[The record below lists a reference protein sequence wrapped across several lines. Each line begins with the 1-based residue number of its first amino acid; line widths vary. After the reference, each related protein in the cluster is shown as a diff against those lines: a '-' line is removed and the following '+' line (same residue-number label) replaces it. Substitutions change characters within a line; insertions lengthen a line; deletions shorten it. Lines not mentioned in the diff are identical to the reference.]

1 VDENAMTSKIPAYR
15 VHGMA
20 GLLLI
25 AVFAGLWVSPGV
37 SAQSRS
43 TAPVLKREKIAVM
56 PFLVGKFGPGL
67 TGVLNCP
74 LCELTVDQDS
84 MVPGCGETL
93 TQYVQEALERRN
105 EDMIIPL
112 HRVMAEYGQLRIDEK
127 KDTPLMLAR
136 EFGKRI
142 GADYVV
148 VGNVWRYRDRTG
160 NPVAAGTPA
169 SVGFAVYLIDVASG
183 QMLWSDV
190 FSETQRSLSENI
202 LEAKGFF
209 EMGGKW
215 VTADQLAL
223 YGVKEMFK
231 RFPL

>member
-1 VDENAMTSKIPAYR
+1 MTRKISPYR
-15 VHGMA
+15 AWGVV
-20 GLLLI
+20 GLLLTT
-25 AVFAGLWVSPGV
+25 VFVGLQASPGI
-37 SAQSRS
+37 SAQDES

-56 PFLVGKFGPGL
+56 PFLVGQFGPGL

-74 LCELTVDQDS
+74 LCQLTIDQNS
-84 MVPGCGETL
+84 IIPGCDKTL

-105 EDMIIPL
+105 EDMPIPL
-112 HRVMAEYGQLRIDEK
+112 PRVMAEYLQMRIDET

-136 EFGKRI
+136 ELGKRI
-142 GADYVV
+142 GADYIL

-160 NPVAAGTPA
+160 SPVAAETPA
-169 SVGFAVYLIDVASG
+169 SVSFAVYLVDVASG
-183 QMLWSDV
+183 QMLWSNV
-190 FSETQRSLSENI
+190 FSETQHSLSENV
-202 LEAKGFF
+202 LQAKGFF

-215 VTADQLAL
+215 VTADELAL

>member
-1 VDENAMTSKIPAYR
+1 VDESAMTRKISGYR
-15 VHGMA
+15 VCGMA

-25 AVFAGLWVSPGV
+25 AVFVGLCASSGV
-37 SAQSRS
+37 SAQSQS

-74 LCELTVDQDS
+74 LCELTIDQES

-93 TQYVQEALERRN
+93 TRYVQEALERRN
-105 EDMIIPL
+105 EDMTIPL
-112 HRVMAEYGQLRIDEK
+112 PRVMAEYREMRIDET

-136 EFGKRI
+136 ELGKRI

-148 VGNVWRYRDRTG
+148 VGNVWRYRDRAGT
-160 NPVAAGTPA
+160 PVAAGTPA
-169 SVGFAVYLIDVASG
+169 SVGFAVYLVDVTSG

-202 LEAKGFF
+202 LQAKGFF

-231 RFPL
+231 RFPW

>member
-1 VDENAMTSKIPAYR
+1 MKRRISVNTVR
-15 VHGMA
+15 GMA

-25 AVFAGLWVSPGV
+25 VVFVGLCIPSGA

-67 TGVLNCP
+67 TGVLNCL
-74 LCELTVDQDS
+74 LCELSVDQDS

-93 TQYVQEALERRN
+93 TRYVQEALERHN

-112 HRVMAEYGQLRIDEK
+112 HRVMAEFRQMRIDET

-136 EFGKRI
+136 ELGKRV
-142 GADYVV
+142 GADFVV
-148 VGNVWRYRDRTG
+148 VGNVWRYRERTG

-202 LEAKGFF
+202 LQAKGFF

-231 RFPL
+231 RFPW